1 MVEQRA
7 SLLRWMAVGGAAL
20 LAFVVVVLV
29 LVFYSM
35 RGVESD
41 LALGGD
47 KVAVVDVIGEIRDVS
62 NIVEEIQKYGKEDSV
77 RAIVIRLNTPGGS
90 AAATQEVFSE
100 IKRVREEKKKVVVA
114 SIASVGASG
123 GYYIACATQQIFAN
137 PSSITGSIGA
147 IAQWTNYGELLR
159 WAKMKDV
166 VIKSGAFK
174 DAGNPARDLTP
185 EERAYI
191 QGVIEDIYGHF
202 VNAVAEGRK
211 MKVEEVRKLADG
223 KVFTGTQ
230 ALQNHLVDR
239 LGNLPDAIREAAK
252 LAGIKGEP
260 RVVHPSRERRSL
272 LDWLIGDK
280 LPLPPVVRNSE
291 APVQFQ
297 YLWK

>member
-1 MVEQRA
+1 
-7 SLLRWMAVGGAAL
+7 MAVGGAAL
-20 LAFVVVVLV
+20 LAFVVIVLV
-29 LVFYSM
+29 LVYYSM
-35 RGVESD
+35 GEENTD

-47 KVAVVDVIGEIRDVS
+47 KVAVVDVIGEIRDS
-62 NIVEEIQKYGKEDSV
+62 SEMVEEIQRYGKEDSV

-90 AAATQEVFSE
+90 AAASQEVFSE
-100 IKRVREEKKKVVVA
+100 IRRVREEKKKVVVA

-147 IAQWTNYGELLR
+147 IAQWTNYAELLR

-166 VIKSGAFK
+166 VIKSGTFK
-174 DAGNPARDLTP
+174 DAGNPARELTA

-191 QGVIEDIYGHF
+191 QSVIDDIYGQF

-211 MKVEEVRKLADG
+211 MKLEEVRQLGDG

-230 ALQNHLVDR
+230 ALENHLVDR
-239 LGNLPDAIREAAK
+239 LGGLPDAIREAAK
-252 LAGIKGEP
+252 LAGIRGEP
-260 RVVHPSRERRSL
+260 RVIHPRRERRSL
-272 LDWLIGDK
+272 LDWLIGEK

-297 YLWK
+297 YLWR

>member
-1 MVEQRA
+1 MAEQRG

-20 LAFVVVVLV
+20 LGFVVVVLV

-41 LALGGD
+41 LSLGGD
-47 KVAVVDVIGEIRDVS
+47 KVAVVDVTGEIRDTADVLQQ
-62 NIVEEIQKYGKEDSV
+62 IQDYGKEDSV

-90 AAATQEVFSE
+90 AAATQELFSE

-114 SIASVGASG
+114 SIGSVGASG

-147 IAQWTNYGELLR
+147 IAQWTSYGELLR

-166 VIKSGAFK
+166 VIKSGALK
-174 DAGNPARDLTP
+174 DAGNPARELSP

-191 QGVIEDIYGHF
+191 QSVIDNIHGHF
-202 VNAVAEGRK
+202 VKAVAEGRK

-223 KVFTGTQ
+223 RVFTGTQ
-230 ALQNHLVDR
+230 ALENHLVDR

-260 RVVHPSRERRSL
+260 KVVRPSRERRSL

-297 YLWK
+297 YLWR

>member
-1 MVEQRA
+1 M
-7 SLLRWMAVGGAAL
+7 LRWMAVGGAAL

-29 LVFYSM
+29 LVFYSI

-47 KVAVVDVIGEIRDVS
+47 KVAVVDVIGEIRDTS

-202 VNAVAEGRK
+202 VTAVAEGRK